1 MKDIYIY
8 ITPEN
13 WNKDKP
19 EVTIFGNVISNN
31 ENYVEIRDDKGY
43 TQIINI
49 QKVFAIVYM

>member
-1 MKDIYIY
+1 LKDIYIY

-31 ENYVEIRDDKGY
+31 ENYVEIKDDKGY

>member
-19 EVTIFGNVISNN
+19 EVTIFGNIISKG
-31 ENYVEIRDDKGY
+31 ENYVEIKDDKGY
-43 TQIINI
+43 TQIINL

>member
-31 ENYVEIRDDKGY
+31 ENYVEIKDDKGY

>member
-19 EVTIFGNVISNN
+19 EVTIFGNIINKG
-31 ENYVEIRDDKGY
+31 ENYVEVKDDKGY
-43 TQIINI
+43 TQIINL